1 MLLLVL
7 IRVLATKTAMR
18 FLILLI
24 LFAFSSRVVSCPV
37 DNRSIIELFKGAES
51 VFEGAIVE
59 KRWTDYESF
68 VISKAGSE
76 TTLLNDAYFFRA
88 IPIKVF
94 KGTKDVPLQ
103 IVGGSCNNAVVEGR
117 KRYLLFVFEGGSESS
132 AFEFTE
138 LTEEELAYLNTAA
151 SKKIK

>member
-1 MLLLVL
+1 
-7 IRVLATKTAMR
+7 MR
-18 FLILLI
+18 FLILLV
-24 LFAFSSRVVSCPV
+24 LFAFSFRVVSCPIE
-37 DNRSIIELFKGAES
+37 NRSIIELFKDAEF

-59 KRWTDYESF
+59 KRWTEYESF
-68 VISKAGSE
+68 VISNAGSE
-76 TTLLNDAYFFRA
+76 TTLLNDAYLFRA
-88 IPIKVF
+88 IPIKIF
-94 KGTKDVPLQ
+94 KGTKNVPLQ
-103 IVGGSCNNAVVEGR
+103 IVGGNCNNAVVEGR